1 MAHLTPAL
9 VLGKG
14 QATSQVVAQ
23 DLYNKLRPVLL
34 GGTTFGFGR
43 TRKAALSVGLTTTV
57 LGGTRGAAL
66 SVVMTTSNLGCT
78 RRFGAA
84 LVVNLQTTVLGGTCA
99 AALSVALSRDVG
111 HGCAKYSCLGGTRG
125 NQSIALE
132 TKLRWRYAGLG
143 AGMGTGLGTGLSGA
157 LGGGAKSVRRRWRYA
172 GLGAGMGT
180 GLGTGLSGALGGGA
194 KSVRRPQ
201 GCHRTD
207 GCTGGPGG
215 TALGFGY
222 QPGCEGHPG
231 SSACFGAGGRLPK

>member
-57 LGGTRGAAL
+57 LGGTRGAAS
-66 SVVMTTSNLGCT
+66 SVVLTTNNLGCT

-84 LVVNLQTTVLGGTCA
+84 LIAALPTTVLGGTCA

-132 TKLRWRYAGLG
+132 TKLRWRY
-143 AGMGTGLGTGLSGA
+143 
-157 LGGGAKSVRRRWRYA
+157 V